1 MEENYRKNLHEKEK
15 YLANTYRFDVLLI
28 RNIYKINEI
37 TFSHTGKNKA
47 DIYNLNKGL
56 NLKKVM

>member
-1 MEENYRKNLHEKEK
+1 
-15 YLANTYRFDVLLI
+15 LANTYRFDVLLI